1 MPVWSKQYKLKQYFP
16 LVVLIYVM
24 LYEAS
29 YSFWIIDKY
38 FSSIS
43 SMVVVFVWLIINY
56 MIGYLVFVELG
67 SRITKIV
74 KKDLS
79 DFVFI
84 FVIIY
89 LILLIIPLTI

>member
-1 MPVWSKQYKLKQYFP
+1 MSIWSKKYKLKQYLP
-16 LVVLIYVM
+16 LVILIYIM
-24 LYEAS
+24 LFGAS

-43 SMVVVFVWLIINY
+43 SIIVVLIWLIINY
-56 MIGYLVFVELG
+56 TIGYLVFVELG
-67 SRITKIV
+67 SKITKII

-79 DFVFI
+79 DFVSIFI
-84 FVIIY
+84 IFY